1 MLMSVLP
8 EPIIDFHVHL
18 FPDRLFDAIW
28 RYFQDRIGL
37 NVLYRLYYRE
47 CVDYL
52 RAQGVGTIVYSNYA
66 HKEGLTRVLNEW
78 NRRVLDEIPNL
89 FCFAPYHPDDGDA
102 LAMAEAIIDHPR
114 ILGFKLQ
121 LVVQQLSPC
130 DNRLY
135 PLYELLIAKKKRLLI
150 HVGTGPVKRSDIIGV
165 HPFRKV
171 LRRFPELQANSPHM
185 GGLEFEEF
193 GELLSLYPSVYLDTA
208 FSFVPGTPYR
218 FPLGNDFL
226 EAYKNR
232 ILYGSDFPNMFH
244 SRETEIEHLLDMRLS
259 SDFYSRVFREN
270 GLTLLPTG

>member
-1 MLMSVLP
+1 MSVLP

-135 PLYELLIAKKKRLLI
+135 PLYELLIAKKNGYSSMSEQGPSNEATSSVCTLFERCFVAFRNYRLTFL
-150 HVGTGPVKRSDIIGV
+150 TW
-165 HPFRKV
+165 
-171 LRRFPELQANSPHM
+171 
-185 GGLEFEEF
+185 GGLSSKNSESFF
-193 GELLSLYPSVYLDTA
+193 LFTHQCTLTRLFRLSLAHPIVSRLGTIFWKHTRTG
-208 FSFVPGTPYR
+208 FSTVRTSLICSTQG
-218 FPLGNDFL
+218 
-226 EAYKNR
+226 
-232 ILYGSDFPNMFH
+232 
-244 SRETEIEHLLDMRLS
+244 RLK
-259 SDFYSRVFREN
+259 
-270 GLTLLPTG
+270 